1 MIFKSFLLTKNDL
14 KIMIKIDSIEKFE
27 ALIEAGVEL
36 THSEMQ
42 HYLKLKKS
50 QLWRRRHPHGKERIP
65 YMEYL
70 TNIKTLVDTLIDMCE
85 EEEQKQKSK
94 TKKKSEK

>member
-1 MIFKSFLLTKNDL
+1 MV
-14 KIMIKIDSIEKFE
+14 KIDSIEKFE

-50 QLWRRRHPHGKERIP
+50 QLWRRRHPHGKEKIP
-65 YMEYL
+65 YLDYL
-70 TNIKTLVDTLIDMCE
+70 NNIKTMVDTLIGLCE
-85 EEEQKQKSK
+85 EEEQKSK
-94 TKKKSEK
+94 RRKKDE

>member
-1 MIFKSFLLTKNDL
+1 MV
-14 KIMIKIDSIEKFE
+14 KIDSIEKFE
-27 ALIEAGVEL
+27 MLIEAGVEL

-65 YMEYL
+65 YLDYL
-70 TNIKTLVDTLIDMCE
+70 TNIKTLLDTLIGLCE
-85 EEEQKQKSK
+85 DEELKQKQKR
-94 TKKKSEK
+94 KKRVKNDK

>member
-1 MIFKSFLLTKNDL
+1 
-14 KIMIKIDSIEKFE
+14 MIKIDSIEKFE

-50 QLWRRRHPHGKERIP
+50 QLWRRRHPHGKEKIP
-65 YMEYL
+65 YLDYL
-70 TNIKTLVDTLIDMCE
+70 NNIKVMVDTLIGLCE
-85 EEEQKQKSK
+85 EEEQKSK
-94 TKKKSEK
+94 RRKKRVKNDK

>member
-1 MIFKSFLLTKNDL
+1 MT
-14 KIMIKIDSIEKFE
+14 KIDSIEKFE

-65 YMEYL
+65 YLEYL
-70 TNIKTLVDTLIDMCE
+70 NNIKVMVDTLIGLCE
-85 EEEQKQKSK
+85 EEEQKQKRR
-94 TKKKSEK
+94 KKRVKNDK

>member
-1 MIFKSFLLTKNDL
+1 MV
-14 KIMIKIDSIEKFE
+14 KIDSIEKFE

-50 QLWRRRHPHGKERIP
+50 QLWRRRHPHGKEKIP

-70 TNIKTLVDTLIDMCE
+70 NNIKVMVDTLIGLCE
-85 EEEQKQKSK
+85 EEEQKSK
-94 TKKKSEK
+94 RRKKRVKNDK

>member
-1 MIFKSFLLTKNDL
+1 
-14 KIMIKIDSIEKFE
+14 MIKIDSIEKFE

-50 QLWRRRHPHGKERIP
+50 QLWRRRHPHGKEKIP
-65 YMEYL
+65 YLDYL
-70 TNIKTLVDTLIDMCE
+70 NNIKVMVDTLIGLCE
-85 EEEQKQKSK
+85 DEENKQKR
-94 TKKKSEK
+94 KKRVKNDK

>member
-1 MIFKSFLLTKNDL
+1 
-14 KIMIKIDSIEKFE
+14 MIKIDSIEKFE

-65 YMEYL
+65 YLDYL
-70 TNIKTLVDTLIDMCE
+70 NNIKVMVDTLIGLCE
-85 EEEQKQKSK
+85 EEEQKSK
-94 TKKKSEK
+94 RRKKRVKNDK

>member
-1 MIFKSFLLTKNDL
+1 
-14 KIMIKIDSIEKFE
+14 MIKIDSIEKFE

-50 QLWRRRHPHGKERIP
+50 QLWRRRHPHGKEKIP

-70 TNIKTLVDTLIDMCE
+70 NNIKTMVDTLIGLCE
-85 EEEQKQKSK
+85 DEELKQKRRK
-94 TKKKSEK
+94 NDK

>member
-1 MIFKSFLLTKNDL
+1 
-14 KIMIKIDSIEKFE
+14 MIKIDSIEKFE

-65 YMEYL
+65 YMDYL
-70 TNIKTLVDTLIDMCE
+70 NNIKVMVDTLIGLCE
-85 EEEQKQKSK
+85 EEEEKQKQKR
-94 TKKKSEK
+94 KKRVKNDK

>member
-1 MIFKSFLLTKNDL
+1 
-14 KIMIKIDSIEKFE
+14 MIKIDSIEKFE

-65 YMEYL
+65 YKDYL
-70 TNIKTLVDTLIDMCE
+70 NNIKVMVDTLIGLCE
-85 EEEQKQKSK
+85 DEENKQKR
-94 TKKKSEK
+94 KKRVKNDK